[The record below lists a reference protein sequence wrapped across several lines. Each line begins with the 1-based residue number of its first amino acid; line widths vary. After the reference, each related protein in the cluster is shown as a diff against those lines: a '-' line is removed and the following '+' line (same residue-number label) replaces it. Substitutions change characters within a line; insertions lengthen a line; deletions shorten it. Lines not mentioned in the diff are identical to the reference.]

1 MKDGKAAIVA
11 LLSGAQ
17 SNSQRIETSSR
28 LTICADYVPTNYE
41 LCCVLGFVSGTGWI
55 TNKRCERTW
64 ANIQSINCDGI
75 LYDNNL
81 IGSIVCPKIKTID
94 QWFSRDNIIIIF
106 FYWQRLLLL
115 LPELYSPKWN
125 GIRRRR
131 RPCDGRVTMHTNH
144 RSVWVH
150 LHLSYPSVSFWM
162 NNHPAQTN
170 KQQQIIN
177 KKLKTQ
183 NGIIC
188 AQEKNK
194 KRKLLI
200 LLEVFFLSL
209 FFFWTHRI
217 TFFST
222 LQSHW

>member
-1 MKDGKAAIVA
+1 MNYAVFWGSFRAPAE
-11 LLSGAQ
+11 
-17 SNSQRIETSSR
+17 SQINVVSEHEQIFNRSIATVFY
-28 LTICADYVPTNYE
+28 TI
-41 LCCVLGFVSGTGWI
+41 I
-55 TNKRCERTW
+55 
-64 ANIQSINCDGI
+64 
-75 LYDNNL
+75 
-81 IGSIVCPKIKTID
+81 IGPKIKTID

-222 LQSHW
+222 LQTHW